1 MSDKGRAKGIM
12 IALKRVGK
20 NKEKRTEEEE
30 CTNRI
35 NEMNKMLRD
44 SFNLKGQTDKRVS
57 KMG

>member
-1 MSDKGRAKGIM
+1 M